1 MTRFVSSYNDSFAPG
16 TFLRHSGDSAKASSA
31 LHALDTRMPGHDPG
45 FVVLLCPAAAG
56 GAKEKSVARRKKN
69 GFAVVESVRTDRIN
83 SRPSF
88 PIGIRWYC
96 TPDRLAAQE
105 PRRGASREL
114 QITHRLELWVEESVQ
129 RSRREPPQAIS
140 PGFPESRKW
149 RDSQARRYSSGT
161 PPRYPAR
168 AFAARPQRPRENS
181 SARCPP

>member
-31 LHALDTRMPGHDPG
+31 LHALDTRMPDHDPG

-88 PIGIRWYC
+88 PYWNPLVLYAG
-96 TPDRLAAQE
+96 P
-105 PRRGASREL
+105 PRR
-114 QITHRLELWVEESVQ
+114 T
-129 RSRREPPQAIS
+129 
-140 PGFPESRKW
+140 
-149 RDSQARRYSSGT
+149 
-161 PPRYPAR
+161 R
-168 AFAARPQRPRENS
+168 AQ
-181 SARCPP
+181 